1 MATVVLSIHPLLL
14 YLLGDPQDPVVVWK
28 KLAGQFEKKTWV
40 ARLDLRRKLHSLR
53 LKDGES
59 AQEHIRVLIELFDAL
74 SVAVETVSEDDRV
87 VYLLASLPD
96 RCVGSEKEERGKGEV
111 CNFMYTSGFMDF
123 YVVVF
128 LFTSQLISILYVV
141 DVVSAESKSQSA
153 TIPTATPSS
162 TDATSQEPGE

>member
-1 MATVVLSIHPLLL
+1 MT
-14 YLLGDPQDPVVVWK
+14 
-28 KLAGQFEKKTWV
+28 
-40 ARLDLRRKLHSLR
+40 RLDLRRKLHSLR

-96 RCVGSEKEERGKGEV
+96 RCVGSEKGERGKGEV
-111 CNFMYTSGFMDF
+111 CNFMYTSGSMDF

-128 LFTSQLISILYVV
+128 LFTSQLISIL
-141 DVVSAESKSQSA
+141 
-153 TIPTATPSS
+153 
-162 TDATSQEPGE
+162 